1 MKADDPMAEEI
12 LRRTLQVARSVRTR
26 RRDLKGLLGVVV
38 VLGAAV
44 FPWLRPQSAGE
55 PLSVAIKQE
64 ESPGPLL
71 AAPEERIAVMVWRGA
86 TPRLEWVA
94 LHDLGTVELEFSLD
108 PVFAFADDGM

>member
-1 MKADDPMAEEI
+1 MAEEI
-12 LRRTLQVARSVRTR
+12 LKRTLQVASSARTR
-26 RRDLKGLLGVVV
+26 RRAVKGLLGVVV

-44 FPWLRPQSAGE
+44 FPSLRPQSAGDPSSGAMAE
-55 PLSVAIKQE
+55 E
-64 ESPGPLL
+64 ESHGPLF
-71 AAPEERIAVMVWRGA
+71 AAPDEKIAVMVWRGA